1 MTITVLLLIILGIA
15 LISYG
20 ANILVT
26 STEMFSK
33 KYNVSYFLSS
43 FIFIGLATSS
53 PEIFIS
59 IVSSLSDKS
68 NIAIGNALG
77 SNIANIAF
85 VFALSYLY
93 LKKDALDINNKIE
106 KETTGSIMFL
116 IIISFSLIPMLADG
130 VLMFNEAIAMIV
142 LFIILIYLYKNIYLN
157 KKNYKVNSDNKY
169 YSALR
174 IMFMLLFGL
183 SLLLIGTEVFLDS
196 SIKVATYFG
205 VSDYVI
211 GLSITAIGSSIP
223 ELASSIAAA
232 MRKNIDLIIGNILGS
247 NIFNFTIVLS
257 IAGLLSTSSIQPL
270 NIVDLIRDMIMIL
283 ITMAGFY
290 IIIKNYNYVASK
302 LLCLL
307 LLGSFVIY
315 QISLYGINI

>member
-1 MTITVLLLIILGIA
+1 MTITVLLLFILGIA

-59 IVSSLSDKS
+59 IVSSLSEKS

>member
-1 MTITVLLLIILGIA
+1 MTITVLLLFILGIA

-59 IVSSLSDKS
+59 IVSSLSEKS

-130 VLMFNEAIAMIV
+130 VLMFNEAMAMIV

-205 VSDYVI
+205 ISDYVI

-302 LLCLL
+302 LLCLM

>member
-1 MTITVLLLIILGIA
+1 MTITVLLLFILGIA

-59 IVSSLSDKS
+59 IVSSLSEKS

-205 VSDYVI
+205 ISDYVI

>member
-1 MTITVLLLIILGIA
+1 MTITVLLLFILGIA